1 MFIVIAFMLFGGIIG
16 YFLRKKELGNI
27 PKIITLLIW
36 LLLFLLGAE
45 VGSNSDIVDGLP
57 TIGKEALIITT
68 AAVLGSAAMALL
80 LWKLIK
86 KGKR

>member
-1 MFIVIAFMLFGGIIG
+1 MFIVIAFMLFGRIIG

-45 VGSNSDIVDGLP
+45 VGSNSDIVAGLP